1 MTLNGEIVPALS
13 NWQGVVL
20 TVVTLLAAAG
30 WRGLRILSK
39 R

>member
-13 NWQGVVL
+13 NWQGVAL
-20 TVVTLLAAAG
+20 SVVTLLAAVV

-39 R
+39 G